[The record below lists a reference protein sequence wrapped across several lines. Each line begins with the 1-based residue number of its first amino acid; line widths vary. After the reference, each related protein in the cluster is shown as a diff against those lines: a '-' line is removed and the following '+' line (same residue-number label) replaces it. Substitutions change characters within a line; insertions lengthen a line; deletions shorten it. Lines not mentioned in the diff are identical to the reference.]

1 MLIQESERI
10 KVKDRHDSFDR
21 IKFFQSLHVYDSPTQ
36 AMT

>member
-10 KVKDRHDSFDR
+10 KVKDRHDLFDR
-21 IKFFQSLHVYDSPTQ
+21 IKFFQSLYVYDSQTQ